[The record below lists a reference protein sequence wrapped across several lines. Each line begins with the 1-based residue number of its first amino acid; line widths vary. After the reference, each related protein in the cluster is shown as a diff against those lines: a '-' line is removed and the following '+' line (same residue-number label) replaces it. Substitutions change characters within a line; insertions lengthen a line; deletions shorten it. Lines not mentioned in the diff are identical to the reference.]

1 MTYLQNSINNLV
13 NSLKTEK
20 TPVEKQVDESNKI
33 IHNSIKCCCR
43 LKKTTFMN
51 DLIINN
57 NNKTLIEFL
66 KQYKN
71 SFLKNI
77 KEQSNEDY
85 KQLNCNLVLTGN
97 CGSGKSFIIN
107 AFLNEMNDLK
117 KQYIYIDYDGQG
129 FKKEILKISNL
140 KCFRLNCYDLI
151 QQLRNQEYDN
161 KELEYDYYNSDL
173 LVIDEV
179 GIQFATEAERQILY
193 KIIDYRY
200 NRFKPTF
207 ILSNYTLESI
217 DKTKT
222 SISYVLGQRIMS
234 RLLLENT
241 KKIQLQGNM
250 R

>member
-1 MTYLQNSINNLV
+1 MTDLQNNINNLV
-13 NSLKTEK
+13 NSLKVEK
-20 TPVEKQVDESNKI
+20 MPVEKQVEENNKI
-33 IHNSIKCCCR
+33 IHNNIKNCCR

-51 DLIINN
+51 DLIVNN

-66 KQYKN
+66 KTYKN
-71 SFLKNI
+71 SFVNNLV
-77 KEQSNEDY
+77 EQSNEDY

-107 AFLNEMNDLK
+107 AFLNEMNELK
-117 KQYIYIDYDGQG
+117 KQYIDIDYDNQG
-129 FKKEILKISNL
+129 YKKEILKTTYL
-140 KCFRLNCYDLI
+140 KCYRLNCYDLI
-151 QQLRNQEYDN
+151 QQLRNQDYNNE
-161 KELEYDYYNSDL
+161 ELEKDYYNSDL

-200 NRFKPTF
+200 NYFKPTF
-207 ILSNYTLESI
+207 IISNYNLESI